1 MKWIIALLIFSV
13 LVLFHEFGHFLVAKL
28 NGVEVEEFSLGF
40 GPRLLSVV
48 AGGTRYSVKLL
59 WFGGS
64 CQMKGML
71 EEFNEEED
79 GSPKVPE
86 EGSFQSVS
94 VGKRAAIVFA
104 GPFFNFLLAFLC
116 AVAVIGTMGVDQPV
130 ILRVDAGS
138 PAAEAGL
145 GTGDTVTRF
154 MGEKVIIGRDYDSW
168 YTFHDLKEGQEI
180 TLTVLRDGEEK
191 ELSFVPDVRYMLGMT
206 YNVDAD
212 EAVINEVGEG
222 SPLEEAG
229 VRPGDVVTAIDGTEI
244 TTSREMYD
252 YFSSHRLS
260 GEPVALT
267 LRRDGG
273 AVEVSVVPVK
283 SSTVYPGFTCNY
295 YYREKVS
302 APSVIRYSFTEVRY
316 WILTVIRSLG
326 SMFTGR
332 FSVNDLSGPVGVVDI
347 VGQTYEAARPEG
359 ALITLMNML
368 NLVILLSAN
377 LGVMNLLPIPAV
389 DGGRLLFLAI
399 EAVRGKPMN
408 RKLEMG
414 AQMAAII
421 LLLLL
426 MVYVMFHDVTQL
438 LKH

>member
-71 EEFNEEED
+71 EEYDDEAPRE
-79 GSPKVPE
+79 PE

-116 AVAVIGTMGVDQPV
+116 AVAVIGTMGVDRPV

-145 GTGDTVTRF
+145 ETGDTVTRF
-154 MGEKVIIGRDYDSW
+154 MGEKVVIGRDYDSW
-168 YTFHDLKEGQEI
+168 YMFHDLKEGQEI
-180 TLTVLRDGEEK
+180 SLTVLRDGGKK

-206 YNVDAD
+206 YNVDAE
-212 EAVINEVGEG
+212 EAVINEVGKD
-222 SPLEEAG
+222 SPLEKAG

-244 TTSREMYD
+244 ATSRDMYD
-252 YFSSHRLS
+252 YFSGHRL
-260 GEPVALT
+260 GEEPVQLM
-267 LRRDGG
+267 LRRDGETIE
-273 AVEVSVVPVK
+273 ASVVPAK
-283 SSTVYPGFTCNY
+283 SSAVYPGFTCNY

-316 WILTVIRSLG
+316 WILTVVRSLG
-326 SMFTGR
+326 SMFSGR
-332 FSVNDLSGPVGVVDI
+332 FSVNDLSGPVWVVDI
-347 VGQTYEAARPEG
+347 VGQTYEAAKPEG

>member
-71 EEFNEEED
+71 EEFDEEED

-267 LRRDGG
+267 LRR
-273 AVEVSVVPVK
+273 A
-283 SSTVYPGFTCNY
+283 
-295 YYREKVS
+295 
-302 APSVIRYSFTEVRY
+302 SVIRYSFTEVRY

-326 SMFTGR
+326 SMFTGK

-347 VGQTYEAARPEG
+347 VGQTYEAAKPEG

-426 MVYVMFHDVTQL
+426 MVYVMFHDVTML
-438 LKH
+438 LRH